1 MRKRLV
7 IMATLLAV
15 AMAAIGC
22 GKNAKVTESIASEV
36 VEETVV
42 AVTVEETSTEETSTG
57 EPTVEETESTTEEE
71 TVAEVIAETE
81 PQVKTEETVVE
92 AVVEVPAPTPEV
104 PTPTPELTEAP
115 VLETPASAEP
125 VVNQTPQVQAPV
137 VAPAGV
143 IMIGDSRCVQMRDAV
158 GGGGCTWICE
168 NGKRYEWFEQ
178 VAIPRADAVVGKGTK
193 VVICMGVND
202 TGDAT
207 KYAALTNAYAANW
220 AARGARTYYVSVNP
234 VLENPYTT
242 EESVVNFNNTI
253 IGQLMGVR
261 WIDTH
266 TFLQSAGFKMRD
278 GLHYDNDTNV
288 KIFYAIIGSL

>member
-1 MRKRLV
+1 MRKRLA
-7 IMATLLAV
+7 IMATLLVV
-15 AMAAIGC
+15 AMAATGC
-22 GKNAKVTESIASEV
+22 GKNAEVTESTTSEV

-42 AVTVEETSTEETSTG
+42 EETVEEISSEETI
-57 EPTVEETESTTEEE
+57 VEEVESTTEEE
-71 TVAEVIAETE
+71 TTTEAITETE
-81 PQVKTEETVVE
+81 PEVKTEETVVE
-92 AVVEVPAPTPEV
+92 AVAEV
-104 PTPTPELTEAP
+104 PTPTPEVTEAP
-115 VLETPASAEP
+115 VPETPAPAEP
-125 VVNQTPQVQAPV
+125 EVNPVPPVQTPVA
-137 VAPAGV
+137 APAGV
-143 IMIGDSRCVQMRDAV
+143 IIIGDSRCVQMRDAV

-202 TGDAT
+202 TGDAS
-207 KYAALTNAYAANW
+207 KYAALTNAFAANW

-234 VLENPYTT
+234 VLENPHTT

-266 TFLQSAGFKMRD
+266 TFLQSSGFKMTD